1 MKPLVIVGAGG
12 FAREVLWLARR
23 QGREI
28 AGFLVDDDAL
38 QGQLINDVPVIG
50 KSADWARFPDT
61 SLVIAIGAPRARMS
75 VAMRLKSQGQ
85 PDFATLVDP
94 AAIVGDRVSI
104 MPGAMICAGV
114 ICTTDIRIGEHAI
127 LNLNS
132 TVGHDTV
139 FGDFVT
145 VAPNAS
151 ISGNVV
157 LGTGTEIGTG
167 AALREKIVVGDGAL
181 VGMGSVVTRD
191 VAPNSV
197 VVGNPARQTRTLEAI

>member
-23 QGREI
+23 QEREI

-50 KSADWARFPDT
+50 KSMDWARFPGT

-75 VAMRLKSQGQ
+75 VAMRMKAQGQ

-94 AAIVGDRVSI
+94 AAVIGDRVSI

-139 FGDFVT
+139 FRDFVT

-157 LGTGTEIGTG
+157 LGTCTEIGTG
-167 AALREKIVVGDGAL
+167 AALREKIVIGDGSL
-181 VGMGSVVTRD
+181 VGMGSIVTRD

-197 VVGNPARQTRTLEAI
+197 VVGNPARQIRTLEAI

>member
-1 MKPLVIVGAGG
+1 MKPLIIVGAGG

-23 QGREI
+23 LKRDI

-50 KSADWARFPDT
+50 KSMDWPHHSDT
-61 SLVIAIGAPRARMS
+61 SLVVAIGAPRARMS
-75 VAMRLKSQGQ
+75 VVTRMKALGE
-85 PDFATLVDP
+85 PDFSTLIDP
-94 AAIVGDRVSI
+94 AAVIGDRVTI
-104 MPGAMICAGV
+104 MPGSMICAGV
-114 ICTTDIRIGEHAI
+114 ICTTDIRIGEHVI

-132 TVGHDTV
+132 TVGHDAV
-139 FGDFVT
+139 FRDFVT

-157 LGTGTEIGTG
+157 LGTGTEVGTG
-167 AALREKIVVGDGAL
+167 AALREKVVVGDGAL

-191 VAPNSV
+191 VEPNTV
-197 VVGNPARQTRTLEAI
+197 MVGNPARQIRTLAAI